1 MEIYKIT
8 FAQLIKLLICFVLLV
23 SMPAA
28 AAAEDEEQSED
39 KKNQEEV
46 TPAEEPEDICDIS
59 TIDKVFEVYKQ
70 QKESWQIK
78 KIQQQLKVRGFA
90 PGDIDGKT
98 GPQTDS
104 ALARLCVDFKVDEF
118 FKAEES
124 KGLMDPTKHLAEH
137 LVKLLSGPVPIHLSG
152 DNCGCSRDFSA
163 MVYGFYPY
171 LLLAHGEEQVVDYS
185 LLERIGFSALVLD
198 DAGNIQDRKQWSNAY
213 NSGKNIARFINEAHK
228 HRVKVDV
235 TFNASNLTKWNENE
249 IDNAV
254 KNIVETADQK
264 FHSSGVNFWRRAFP
278 LVEDISTVSADGV
291 NLYFDYKAISG
302 SNDRLSEIV
311 TKVYERLKQSGSS
324 AQLNIMLDLNLNRL
338 DSDEQKF
345 PDLKNILVGDAA
357 AVEKVLIFL
366 PKNTGQTDDSKKYTS
381 KSKKKLRQMIED
393 AFSGDSRRIV
403 LRKIVPIITLA
414 EVDFEPLP
422 ANKDG
427 ETQFDDDLVYLKD
440 NFAGVGLWP
449 LPLESRSDAE
459 KISKA
464 LIKHYQEN
472 DGLNYLGEKLEDYS
486 PGLCKFVC
494 PNRVFF
500 YVGLELLVG
509 VLLIYAL
516 LALWNCRLREIYKQK
531 FLYFLALFIL
541 IPLILLISLICD
553 PKAEK
558 YVDWVVISIMLLFIV
573 GFVWR
578 NVRKAVRPKLP

>member
-1 MEIYKIT
+1 
-8 FAQLIKLLICFVLLV
+8 
-23 SMPAA
+23 
-28 AAAEDEEQSED
+28 
-39 KKNQEEV
+39 
-46 TPAEEPEDICDIS
+46 
-59 TIDKVFEVYKQ
+59 
-70 QKESWQIK
+70 
-78 KIQQQLKVRGFA
+78 
-90 PGDIDGKT
+90 
-98 GPQTDS
+98 
-104 ALARLCVDFKVDEF
+104 
-118 FKAEES
+118 
-124 KGLMDPTKHLAEH
+124 
-137 LVKLLSGPVPIHLSG
+137 
-152 DNCGCSRDFSA
+152 
-163 MVYGFYPY
+163 
-171 LLLAHGEEQVVDYS
+171 
-185 LLERIGFSALVLD
+185 
-198 DAGNIQDRKQWSNAY
+198 
-213 NSGKNIARFINEAHK
+213 
-228 HRVKVDV
+228 
-235 TFNASNLTKWNENE
+235 
-249 IDNAV
+249 
-254 KNIVETADQK
+254 
-264 FHSSGVNFWRRAFP
+264 
-278 LVEDISTVSADGV
+278 
-291 NLYFDYKAISG
+291 
-302 SNDRLSEIV
+302 
-311 TKVYERLKQSGSS
+311 
-324 AQLNIMLDLNLNRL
+324 
-338 DSDEQKF
+338 
-345 PDLKNILVGDAA
+345 
-357 AVEKVLIFL
+357 
-366 PKNTGQTDDSKKYTS
+366 
-381 KSKKKLRQMIED
+381 MIED